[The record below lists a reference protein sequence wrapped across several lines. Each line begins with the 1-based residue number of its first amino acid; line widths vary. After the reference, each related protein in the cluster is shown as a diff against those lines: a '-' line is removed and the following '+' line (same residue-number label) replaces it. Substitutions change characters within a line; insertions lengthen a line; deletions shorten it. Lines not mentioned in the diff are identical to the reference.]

1 MEFCPNSNKHL
12 GWNNSL
18 GWNFVENCTYSR
30 KIEQNCSLM
39 CLIIYK
45 SIKFYK
51 LVWFCVNVCNFAQNS
66 NRDCYSIVALKKNSV
81 LENQTPL
88 EELNVLVKLLY
99 IMPCPNI
106 ALWVSDDLRYWAA
119 IATKRDLL
127 IQYKMYF
134 LFGMNGS

>member
-30 KIEQNCSLM
+30 KIAQNCSLM

-66 NRDCYSIVALKKNSV
+66 NPDCYFIVAYKKYSV

-88 EELNVLVKLLY
+88 EELNVKPRIPTQKLKLNCY
-99 IMPCPNI
+99 IYCPVFI
-106 ALWVSDDLRYWAA
+106 LHCEWVTTLG
-119 IATKRDLL
+119 IELL
-127 IQYKMYF
+127 LQLKEIY
-134 LFGMNGS
+134 L